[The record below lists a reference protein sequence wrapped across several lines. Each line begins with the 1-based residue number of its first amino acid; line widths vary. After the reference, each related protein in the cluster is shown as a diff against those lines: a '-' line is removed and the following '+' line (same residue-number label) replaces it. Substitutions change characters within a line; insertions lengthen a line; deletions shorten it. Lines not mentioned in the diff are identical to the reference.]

1 MIFINERIK
10 ELRKELK
17 LSQQEFAERL
27 NVKQATISAYEVGIR
42 TPLDSIVNS
51 ICREFHV
58 NETWLRTGEGPMFR
72 PQGREQELA
81 SFLGDIA
88 FGPDTFKRR
97 FIEALAK
104 MPEEQWDALYRL
116 AKTLVDAVE
125 EQPPPEEE
133 KEQ

>member
-1 MIFINERIK
+1 M
-10 ELRKELK
+10 K

-51 ICREFHV
+51 ICREFNV

-72 PQGREQELA
+72 PLGRDQELYT
-81 SFLGDIA
+81 FIGNIA
-88 FGPDTFKRR
+88 LGPDSFKRR

-116 AKTLVDAVE
+116 AKNLVDAVE
-125 EQPPPEEE
+125 EQPPPGDEG
-133 KEQ
+133 EQ

>member
-1 MIFINERIK
+1 M
-10 ELRKELK
+10 K

-51 ICREFHV
+51 ICREFNV

-72 PQGREQELA
+72 PLGRDQELYTFIGNIA
-81 SFLGDIA
+81 LGSDS
-88 FGPDTFKRR
+88 FKRR

-125 EQPPPEEE
+125 EQPPPGDEG
-133 KEQ
+133 EQ